1 MDVVICG
8 DALVTK
14 IASVEIASA
23 TAIANATTRG
33 LSFKIIGVVA
43 RVKVIRVI
51 EALEDTIVVTSAVII
66 TVL

>member
-23 TAIANATTRG
+23 TAIAHATTRG